1 MPAEG
6 TGHQASE
13 SPRDLSGPSR
23 CPDGGE
29 AMRKVILALSG
40 FLTAVAL
47 AGAATLRGTV
57 RDEATGKPVPQ
68 ARVEPLGAAAS
79 ASTDEQGSF
88 SVEVPD
94 TGSFTLAISHAGY
107 QVTRLP
113 FTAPPS
119 TALLVVLEPVISVAD
134 RIEVT

>member
-29 AMRKVILALSG
+29 AMRKVILALFG

-57 RDEATGKPVPQ
+57 REEATGKPVPQ
-68 ARVEPLGAAAS
+68 TRVEVLGALATATAA
-79 ASTDEQGSF
+79 DRGSF
-88 SVEVPD
+88 SVVVPD
-94 TGSFTLAISHAGY
+94 TGPFTVLVSHAGY
-107 QVTRLP
+107 QVARLP
-113 FTAPPS
+113 FAAPPS
-119 TALLVVLEPVISVAD
+119 TALSVV
-134 RIEVT
+134 